1 MSDISEII
9 KASLDSIKFFAN
21 TDSVIGNPISTSTG
35 VTIIPISKLTVGFVG
50 GGVDYGQKKITHT
63 QNFGG
68 GSGTGLSITPIALLT
83 VDQNANTS
91 IIPINEKKQAAD
103 KFISFIERSPEI
115 IDRLKSIMS

>member
-50 GGVDYGQKKITHT
+50 GGVDYGQKKIAHT

-115 IDRLKSIMS
+115 IERLKSIMS